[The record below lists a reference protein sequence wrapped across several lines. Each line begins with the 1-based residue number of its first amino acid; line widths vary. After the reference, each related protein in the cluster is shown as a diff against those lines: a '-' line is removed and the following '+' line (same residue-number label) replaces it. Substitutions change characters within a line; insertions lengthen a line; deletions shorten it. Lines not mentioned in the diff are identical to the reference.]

1 MNRPPPSE
9 PSETEN
15 LSRSICWIELV
26 EATDALGAP
35 YEGLSREDGS
45 IHNLYRAFSQ
55 FPAPLASADRFYR
68 DVMHTSDAP
77 LPMWLAE
84 LLSVDV
90 AILNSCAYALAHHGA
105 NFIALYDDAAK
116 AEEIIN
122 SLQQT
127 GPEIPALEEKVQAI
141 LLFGRKLTRHPEDM
155 TQGDIETLRAHGYS
169 DAEISQAVQV
179 TASFA
184 YWTRFI
190 NALGI
195 SSDGEKIGKYG

>member
-1 MNRPPPSE
+1 M
-9 PSETEN
+9 TKQT
-15 LSRSICWIELV
+15 CWIDLIEDQ
-26 EATDALGAP
+26 EAGEDLKAAYDSLR
-35 YEGLSREDGS
+35 REDGA

-55 FPAPLASADRFYR
+55 FPQPVVAADRFYK
-68 DVMHTSDAP
+68 DIMHAPDAP

-90 AILNSCAYALAHHGA
+90 AILNGCRYAETHHGE
-105 NFIALYDDAAK
+105 NFLHLFEDRKTATRMLEALHRDDLGS
-116 AEEIIN
+116 
-122 SLQQT
+122 SLFDDKVRKL
-127 GPEIPALEEKVQAI
+127 LEY
-141 LLFGRKLTRHPEDM
+141 GRKLTRHPDRM
-155 TQGDIETLRAHGYS
+155 TSRDIEGLRRAGFS

-195 SSDGEKIGKYG
+195 EVGDEKVGKY